1 MGKKQFTILR
11 GFFFVY
17 LNLWLDKGR
26 TEWLSNFTVGEAPR
40 MTGSASSENASKPA
54 RVPPVSGG
62 SREESPSEPPY
73 TGQEEEE
80 EEGEGWDDED
90 WGDIDV
96 SILPNPF

>member
-1 MGKKQFTILR
+1 MTR
-11 GFFFVY
+11 
-17 LNLWLDKGR
+17 KGP

-40 MTGSASSENASKPA
+40 MTGSASSENPSQPA

-73 TGQEEEE
+73 TGQEEEGDE
-80 EEGEGWDDED
+80 VGGEGWDDED

-96 SILPNPF
+96 SILSLPI